1 MRIALTGATGFLGR
15 YIAKQLVESGNHLRC
30 WHRPHS
36 DRTGFEKLNHAIEW
50 VPGQLGDRSAIAP
63 LVRDVDA
70 VVHAA
75 LQWQEGGAFQA
86 AGKDDLDAFLEANLM
101 GSLRLFQ
108 AARDAGVSRFV
119 FISTCAVH
127 DVILQG
133 RPLTTEPWTLG
144 RLLGE
149 AAKIQ

>member
-1 MRIALTGATGFLGR
+1 MKITLTGATGFLGR
-15 YIAKQLVESGNHLRC
+15 YIAKLLVQSGHQLRC
-30 WHRPHS
+30 WHRPQS
-36 DRTGFEKLNHAIEW
+36 DRTGFKDRNQAIEW
-50 VPGQLGDRSAIAP
+50 VPGQLGDRQAIAP
-63 LVRDVDA
+63 LIRGVDA

-75 LQWQEGGAFQA
+75 LQWQQGGAFQA
-86 AGKDDLDAFLEANLM
+86 AGNDDLDAFLEANLM

-108 AARDAGVSRFV
+108 AAREAGVSRFV